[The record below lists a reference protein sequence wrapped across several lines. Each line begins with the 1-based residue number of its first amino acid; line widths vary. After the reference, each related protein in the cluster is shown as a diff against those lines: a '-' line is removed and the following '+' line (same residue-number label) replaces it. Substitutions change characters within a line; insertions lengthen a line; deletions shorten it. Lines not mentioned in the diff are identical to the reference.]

1 MSPDPSRPDERRAF
15 TPVEQRIDDWASRRL
30 DALAAGGPGRRA
42 LVEFSVFVLKQA
54 WACIFGAA
62 MLGAIVAAR
71 LWYPDDAV
79 LARSDAL
86 VIAAVTIQILML
98 VFRLESGRELWVI
111 LLFHVVGTV
120 MEIFKTDVG
129 SWSYE
134 GDGVLRIAA
143 VPLYTGFMY
152 AAVGSYM
159 VRVFR
164 LFELRFDRYPPL
176 WATAVVAAGIYANFF
191 SHHYL
196 PDARWVLLAL
206 VGLLYARCT
215 MLFRN
220 HRTRPWRRMP
230 VLIAFAGV
238 AFFIW
243 IAENIGTAAGAWIY
257 PDQADGWQL
266 VSLSKLVSWL
276 LLMMISVVLVT
287 FVYRPRAPDAPEER
301 AEEPAFLRRLSG

>member
-1 MSPDPSRPDERRAF
+1 MATSRRSF
-15 TPVEQRIDDWASRRL
+15 TPLEERIDAWARTRLERL
-30 DALAAGGPGRRA
+30 DTTGPRRA
-42 LVEFSVFVLKQA
+42 LIEFVVFTLKQA

-62 MLGAIVAAR
+62 MLLAIVAAR
-71 LWYPDDAV
+71 MFYPDDAV

-86 VIAAVTIQILML
+86 VVAAVVIQVLML
-98 VFRLESGRELWVI
+98 VFKLEAGRELWVI
-111 LLFHVVGTV
+111 VIFHVVGTA
-120 MEIFKTDVG
+120 MEIFKTSVG
-129 SWSYE
+129 SWAYE
-134 GDGVLRIAA
+134 VEGVLRIGA

-164 LFELRFDRYPPL
+164 LFELRFSRYPRL
-176 WATAVVAAGIYANFF
+176 WVTAVLAAAIYINFF

-206 VGLLYARCT
+206 VVLVYAPC
-215 MLFRN
+215 MMHFRN

-230 VLIAFAGV
+230 VLVAFLGV

-257 PDQADGWQL
+257 PNQAAGWSL
-266 VSLSKLVSWL
+266 VSPQKLVSWF

-287 FVYRPRAPDAPEER
+287 FVYRPQRPESET
-301 AEEPAFLRRLSG
+301 AADSAG